1 MAIYPGS
8 FDPPTKGHLDLIARG
23 SRIFDELVVAILRN
37 PEKTPLFSVEERKEM
52 IELLTSGYKNVRVD
66 TFEGLTVDYATRLRA
81 TAVLRGIRAISDYEY
96 ELQMALM
103 NRKLQPTLE
112 TVFMMPAEHYS
123 YVSSRLVREIAA
135 MGGPVGA
142 LVPGLIEQRLRA
154 KFKTAAPAKKSRTKS
169 SQSGKRGRK
178 RNTQS

>member
-1 MAIYPGS
+1 MASYLGS
-8 FDPPTKGHLDLIARG
+8 FDPTAKGALDLIARG
-23 SRIFDELVVAILRN
+23 SRIFDELVVAILSN
-37 PEKTPLFSVEERKEM
+37 QEKTAMLSVEERKEM

-66 TFEGLTVDYATRLRA
+66 TFEGLTVDYATRVRA

-103 NRKLQPTLE
+103 NRKLQPSLE

-123 YVSSRLVREIAA
+123 YLSSRLGPASAA
-135 MGGPVGA
+135 QGGPVGA

-154 KFKTAAPAKKSRTKS
+154 KFGAAKRSKAPAAS
-169 SQSGKRGRK
+169 SKRGRK
-178 RNTQS
+178 RNLQS